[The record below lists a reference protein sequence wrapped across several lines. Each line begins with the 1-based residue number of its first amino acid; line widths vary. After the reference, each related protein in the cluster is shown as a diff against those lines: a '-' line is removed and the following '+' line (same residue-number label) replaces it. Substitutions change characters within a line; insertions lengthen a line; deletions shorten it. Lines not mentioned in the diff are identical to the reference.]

1 MDNVKLDIR
10 SKDDDLEKCKIYIEE
25 LKVVIENQS

>member
-1 MDNVKLDIR
+1 MDKVKLTIQE
-10 SKDDDLEKCKIYIEE
+10 KEDDLDKCKIYIQE